1 MIQPFLGHH
10 HRLLLC
16 RPTTTKR
23 ELSWVLMVGAHWF
36 GKGKDYHLLV
46 ILLLLLPYLL
56 CLGLGVCVHWF
67 LEIEEQGKQ
76 SGRELGKGGGRGLG
90 LEKGLRECKKRRI
103 SKKNRYCINMTV
115 YYCNYHLLFC
125 CFIFLLQGAL
135 NSFYNQ

>member
-46 ILLLLLPYLL
+46 LLLLLPYLL

-76 SGRELGKGGGRGLG
+76 SVREVGKGGVRESNVDVWDKVEKNAYISGRLFDQPYF
-90 LEKGLRECKKRRI
+90 
-103 SKKNRYCINMTV
+103 SFPKNPNELYSRNLLINSSINIYWDIM
-115 YYCNYHLLFC
+115 
-125 CFIFLLQGAL
+125 
-135 NSFYNQ
+135 